1 MIAFQLLDS
10 SGDAIP
16 VNSSIFVSDLE
27 SGQGGWCTSP
37 ARISADALEQAE
49 KIRFYKY
56 ELRWSGAYPDTKG
69 IFNEPLIYTVEELLN
84 GQPPEPSESDHPSD
98 ILIENV
104 SVEFSDK
111 LPESVKNEIP
121 DSMEEAL
128 TLGSGQVFA
137 VIRFT
142 LTNLTKNEFMLA
154 DRSDVFTV
162 RLNYDDGFIFSTEDK
177 SEFLFESE
185 GRYSLGGEKYV
196 ITAEVMNVIAPPL
209 TEMYVTLYL
218 PVAKAVSAGADKPLV
233 VSFLTD
239 FTGKQQID
247 VKIR

>member
-1 MIAFQLLDS
+1 MS
-10 SGDAIP
+10 SD
-16 VNSSIFVSDLE
+16 
-27 SGQGGWCTSP
+27 
-37 ARISADALEQAE
+37 
-49 KIRFYKY
+49 
-56 ELRWSGAYPDTKG
+56 GAVPILILKEF
-69 IFNEPLIYTVEELLN
+69 FNEPLIYTVEELLN

-247 VKIR
+247 VKIQ